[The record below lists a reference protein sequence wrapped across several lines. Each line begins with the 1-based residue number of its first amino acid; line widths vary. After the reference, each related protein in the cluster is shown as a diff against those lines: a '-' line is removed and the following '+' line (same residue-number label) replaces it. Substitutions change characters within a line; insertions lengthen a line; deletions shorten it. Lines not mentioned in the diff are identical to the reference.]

1 MEVGQG
7 GAKYENI
14 YSQSFN
20 INAFFFNNLSISLA
34 APGLRFGLRSSV
46 LLVACRILDA
56 DVGSSSPTRD

>member
-46 LLVACRILDA
+46 LLWHA
-56 DVGSSSPTRD
+56 GS